1 MKQKHVIALLCAI
14 VFNVLSASAV
24 SVVSGLPFAG
34 VLGAS
39 GLLSLFGG
47 TATGALNMG
56 LSVEIWHKAI
66 IGNLFADNSFLSKA
80 FNADEYV
87 TGSLVHIP
95 NAGRPSKTEKNRTTV
110 PAAAKKREDKDVEY
124 KMNEFTTD
132 PIYIPNI
139 ETVEL
144 SYNKRES
151 AISEDR
157 AVLHETVANDV
168 LLSWSPTKTTS
179 ILKTSGSAVASY
191 LNGSTGFRK
200 ALTVADVF
208 RVMTVFNDK
217 NVPQE
222 GRYALL
228 DAHMYSQLLNSMTD
242 KDATAFHAAA
252 DVKNGVVGKLATFNF
267 MLRSKSLIY
276 KADGTPLEW
285 LVDDE
290 DDPQTFDPTDNA
302 GALFWYEKYVCR
314 SVGEIKAF
322 GSEDNPLYYG
332 DIYSFLLRAG
342 GTIMRADG
350 KGVIALVQDTAEE
363 GFVGTSTFSTQGL
376 DINSGQPVSAQTL
389 ELLVTSLSD
398 LAETNAAQQAFLA
411 EFKAELDEL
420 KAATSTEAVSTASAP
435 VNDAGTHLTQAAI
448 KRLSRSALE
457 AFIADNNLV
466 IEITEGM
473 TNAQLADAIIATL
486 GEGYFSE
493 PVTE

>member
-1 MKQKHVIALLCAI
+1 MKQKHVIALLCAV
-14 VFNVLSASAV
+14 VFNVLSASAI
-24 SVVSGLPFAG
+24 SMASGLPFAG
-34 VLGAS
+34 ILGA
-39 GLLSLFGG
+39 GGVLSLFGG
-47 TATGALNMG
+47 ATSGALNMG
-56 LSVEIWHKAI
+56 LQVEIWHKSI

-95 NAGRPSKTEKNRTTV
+95 NAGRPSRTEKNRTNV

-157 AVLHETVANDV
+157 AVLHETVANDI
-168 LLSWSPTKTTS
+168 LLSWSPTKASS
-179 ILKTSGSAVASY
+179 ILKTSGSAIATH

-200 ALTVADVF
+200 AITVADVF
-208 RVMTVFNDK
+208 RVMTLFNDK

-242 KDATAFHAAA
+242 KDALAFHAAA
-252 DVKNGVVGKLATFNF
+252 DVKNGIVGKLATFNF

-285 LVDDE
+285 MVDDE
-290 DDPQTFDPTDNA
+290 DDPQTFDATDNA
-302 GALFWYEKYVCR
+302 GALFWYEKNVCR
-314 SVGEIKAF
+314 SIGEIKVF

-342 GTIMRADG
+342 GTIMRKDG
-350 KGVIALVQDTAEE
+350 KGVIALVQDAAVE
-363 GFVGTSTFSTQGL
+363 GFVAPTTFSTQGL
-376 DINSGQPVSAQTL
+376 DINTGQPITQQTL
-389 ELLVTSLSD
+389 ELLVDAIGRLS
-398 LAETNAAQQAFLA
+398 ETNEAQQAFMVEL
-411 EFKAELDEL
+411 KAELDAM
-420 KAATSTEAVSTASAP
+420 KAEKTETVAAANAP
-435 VNDAGTHLTQAAI
+435 VIEENTNLTKAAI
-448 KRLSRSALE
+448 KKLNRNALE

-466 IEITEGM
+466 IEIKEGV
-473 TNAQLADAIIATL
+473 TNAQLSDAIIEAL